1 MLKHCVFVTFKPE
14 HTQAERDAVLAGF
27 AAVADYVPG
36 MLDYCYGP
44 NLDYENKSAAYKD
57 GFIVTFA
64 DREAHLAYENHPLH
78 QELGAR
84 MVGMCEGGH
93 DGILVFDL
101 EV

>member
-1 MLKHCVFVTFKPE
+1 MLKHCVFVNFKSE

-27 AAVADYVPG
+27 ATVANHVPG
-36 MLDYCYGP
+36 MLDYCFGP
-44 NLDYENKSAAYKD
+44 NHDYENKSAAYKD

-64 DREAHLAYENHPLH
+64 DRETHLAYENHPLH
-78 QELGAR
+78 QELGAK

-93 DGILVFDL
+93 DGIIVFDM